1 MPEGDITVNFKISSP
16 KIELTKMSE
25 NNTSVEKV
33 DLSILL
39 MEMTNEVLEEE
50 GKGLRLRVEE
60 VNAGI
65 IVRSDSSAEVIKS
78 PAYKEDIKGLH
89 PKSQRKLR

>member
-1 MPEGDITVNFKISSP
+1 
-16 KIELTKMSE
+16 MSE

-33 DLSILL
+33 DLGILL
-39 MEMTNEVLEEE
+39 MEMVNEVLEGE

-65 IVRSDSSAEVIKS
+65 II
-78 PAYKEDIKGLH
+78 Y
-89 PKSQRKLR
+89 